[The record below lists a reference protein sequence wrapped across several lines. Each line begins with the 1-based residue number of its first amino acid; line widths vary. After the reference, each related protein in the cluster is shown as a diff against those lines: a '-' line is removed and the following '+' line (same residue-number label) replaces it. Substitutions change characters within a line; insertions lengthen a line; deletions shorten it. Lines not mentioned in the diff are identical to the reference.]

1 MFDWQ
6 AKITRLLELPGLTDE
21 QRKEIND
28 ASPFLRWVSAPDG
41 GRNLQQPMRH
51 ALERLIEARG
61 MSWSVRFKSQAAL
74 EEFQGPK
81 DSCRASLGPV
91 GLSLWV
97 DGYGPTP
104 AQALCDAILAALEEA
119 PHD

>member
-61 MSWSVRFKSQAAL
+61 LGLTTQSDPQQRTQHDLHRAEIWMDRIDSWDVQCIAERGG
-74 EEFQGPK
+74 E
-81 DSCRASLGPV
+81 
-91 GLSLWV
+91 
-97 DGYGPTP
+97 TP
-104 AQALCDAILAALEEA
+104 AQALCDAVLAALEEA